1 VEADLDSPSPDVS
14 RSRDGTDMT
23 YGLGAQFRG
32 WGLGVRG
39 EYEILDIEGADRID
53 MIPVGVTWTFL

>member
-1 VEADLDSPSPDVS
+1 
-14 RSRDGTDMT
+14 MT